1 MPGWTYSWTPL
12 LLRLELARSALTR
25 SDLPLCCQCHPPPV
39 LLQPIQRKYFLG
51 GLPKFIDEDE
61 IKQHFITFGPLTVV
75 WPHKGGSRTPLNGY
89 AFALF
94 HDEFSVHRLIKR
106 NSNFTCLSRARLNQ
120 RKRWKSVPGNSRIVN
135 ILWIIPSP
143 LTNARLSSLVPHS
156 EKGYSPVS

>member
-94 HDEFSVHRLIKR
+94 HNEFSVHWLIKSCCKEEQQFYMFISSTSQSEKKVEIR
-106 NSNFTCLSRARLNQ
+106 PWKLSDSEYIMDHTQPIDQ
-120 RKRWKSVPGNSRIVN
+120 RKTIFIGTSFRKRV
-135 ILWIIPSP
+135 
-143 LTNARLSSLVPHS
+143 
-156 EKGYSPVS
+156 